1 MSKAL
6 NKNQQ
11 NYSTT
16 ERETLAVITALEHWR
31 CYLDNGK
38 EFTIYTDHAALKWF
52 QNLSNPSGRL
62 ARWTLRLSCFNF
74 VLKHKKGKDNVV
86 PDLLSRHKN
95 QERPDT
101 REISPQGVH
110 PITIEEPPDRK
121 LEHYNKIFLGCSNNP
136 DSYPNYTIRD
146 NKLYRCIHSPD
157 RLNDGFI
164 WKEVPLPQ
172 DRHAIIEVNHGSPS
186 ELHLGIFKTFKK
198 IS

>member
-1 MSKAL
+1 MLTQHQDDKEVVIAYMSKAL

-38 EFTIYTDHAALKWF
+38 EFTIYTDHAALKCF

-62 ARWTLRLSCFNF
+62 TRWTLRLSCFNF

-101 REISPQGVH
+101 RETSPQGVH
-110 PITIEEPPDRK
+110 PITIEELPDRK

-136 DSYPNYTIRD
+136 DAYPNYTIT
-146 NKLYRCIHSPD
+146 NAAASI
-157 RLNDGFI
+157 
-164 WKEVPLPQ
+164 LP
-172 DRHAIIEVNHGSPS
+172 IV
-186 ELHLGIFKTFKK
+186 
-198 IS
+198 